1 MAKVKFLEDYK
12 YSIDKVNV
20 TESKK
25 GDVLDIPNGLASR
38 LVTKG
43 VCTQNMTDDKKVYS
57 PVEETAVVDPV
68 EEVKAVEEVE
78 VKPKRKRR
86 TKKKAE

>member
-12 YSIDKVNV
+12 YSVDKVNII
-20 TESKK
+20 ESKK
-25 GDVLDIPNGLASR
+25 GDIVDIEDGLASR
-38 LVTKG
+38 LVTRKI
-43 VCTQNMTDDKKVYS
+43 CTQSGVFN
-57 PVEETAVVDPV
+57 PVNEVAAIDPV
-68 EEVKAVEEVE
+68 EEVKE